1 MVRKTKKVS
10 KSKGMTVPQLRKA
23 FEHIESYARKHDV
36 SAFRKEWKK
45 TFGKPISEHA
55 AKDYIS
61 FLKSSNEQ
69 SGGGSATPL
78 AGAPLDY
85 TTRAGA
91 DPSTAAQ
98 VPPYVSSGFG
108 FANMD
113 SFRLMSGKED
123 ITPRIPA
130 DMGSN
135 LVGGSNRVFNSNQL
149 KEPIEL
155 KSLESKRKTRKSRKG
170 QVGGAF
176 PSLSTAVSEMMSRPF
191 AMNSPPTTGNI
202 MTMAAKAHT
211 DDIASPRP
219 ENNNLSFTQAPT
231 IYSAT
236 ANNQTRTF

>member
-23 FEHIESYARKHDV
+23 FEHIESYARKNDV

-45 TFGKPISEHA
+45 TFGKSISEHA

-61 FLKSSNEQ
+61 FLKSSINEVQ
-69 SGGGSATPL
+69 SGGATPL

-135 LVGGSNRVFNSNQL
+135 LVGGS
-149 KEPIEL
+149 
-155 KSLESKRKTRKSRKG
+155 KRKTRKARKSVKG

>member
-1 MVRKTKKVS
+1 MVRKTRKISKV
-10 KSKGMTVPQLRKA
+10 SKGMTVPQLRKA
-23 FEHIESYARKHDV
+23 FEHIESYAKKHDV

-61 FLKSSNEQ
+61 FLKSSEGQ
-69 SGGGSATPL
+69 HGGGAPL

-85 TTRAGA
+85 TLRAGA
-91 DPSTAAQ
+91 NPSAAAQ

-130 DMGSN
+130 DIGNNS
-135 LVGGSNRVFNSNQL
+135 VGGG
-149 KEPIEL
+149 K
-155 KSLESKRKTRKSRKG
+155 KRKTIKKLK
-170 QVGGAF
+170 QKGGAF

-191 AMNSPPTTGNI
+191 AMESPPTSGNI

-211 DDIASPRP
+211 DEIASPRP
-219 ENNNLSFTQAPT
+219 ENNNLSLTQSPT

-236 ANNQTRTF
+236 ANTQMRTF